1 MAAWVA
7 AWVVVP
13 VVGPAFQEAAQ
24 VVVLVAA
31 LAAAA
36 LRQLVQPWL
45 GELWLVR
52 LVQLVGRSLGLQVWL
67 EVGWALAWV
76 AGWVVVEAEAAL
88 MEAGREAV
96 AELQLCWP
104 PDPRLSI
111 ELHTC
116 TSDFQSGDS
125 LRQMLLL
132 LLLLELGRAPPV
144 AASTSNSRVNQSL
157 RMGGKLGIIPRN
169 GMVQR
174 NKSGFQS
181 VGT

>member
-13 VVGPAFQEAAQ
+13 VVGAAFQEAAQ

-45 GELWLVR
+45 GELWLVRLVR

-104 PDPRLSI
+104 
-111 ELHTC
+111 
-116 TSDFQSGDS
+116 
-125 LRQMLLL
+125 LL
-132 LLLLELGRAPPV
+132 LLLLELGRAPPEV
-144 AASTSNSRVNQSL
+144 QGLQVLYPAQTWLQLPYPIAPLLSLHFLHSPSCREEPLSL
-157 RMGGKLGIIPRN
+157 RPGNRFPAPRRN
-169 GMVQR
+169 GR
-174 NKSGFQS
+174 
-181 VGT
+181 

>member
-1 MAAWVA
+1 VAAWVA

-13 VVGPAFQEAAQ
+13 VVGAAFQEAAQ

-96 AELQLCWP
+96 AELQLWP

-111 ELHTC
+111 ELHT
-116 TSDFQSGDS
+116 
-125 LRQMLLL
+125 
-132 LLLLELGRAPPV
+132 EH
-144 AASTSNSRVNQSL
+144 
-157 RMGGKLGIIPRN
+157 
-169 GMVQR
+169 
-174 NKSGFQS
+174 
-181 VGT
+181 